1 MKCMHSRKWERW
13 FKKVNLIIIFFLL
26 INIIGWKETC
36 KEFRLDRS
44 LGTSSTLIFGS
55 PVVPWVCFRYLIAT
69 TRIYVCQDYLW
80 LAVTLLLRHSNCPK
94 FHLLCARENSF
105 KLFPYGSKLAIKTQ
119 VTKTT
124 PFQSFTPQ
132 LLTACPNKRV
142 CNKAKCVCQCNFR
155 DDVLLSS
162 ICSRYHSYNL

>member
-1 MKCMHSRKWERW
+1 M
-13 FKKVNLIIIFFLL
+13 
-26 INIIGWKETC
+26 
-36 KEFRLDRS
+36 
-44 LGTSSTLIFGS
+44 GTSSTLIFGC

-94 FHLLCARENSF
+94 FHPLCARENSF

-124 PFQSFTPQ
+124 PFQSFIPQ
-132 LLTACPNKRV
+132 LLTALIKGSVIKQNVYVSVIFEMMFYCQASVRGIILTI
-142 CNKAKCVCQCNFR
+142 CNLEFISFIKN
-155 DDVLLSS
+155 
-162 ICSRYHSYNL
+162 

>member
-1 MKCMHSRKWERW
+1 M
-13 FKKVNLIIIFFLL
+13 
-26 INIIGWKETC
+26 
-36 KEFRLDRS
+36 
-44 LGTSSTLIFGS
+44 GTSSTLIFGS

-124 PFQSFTPQ
+124 PFQSFIPQ

-142 CNKAKCVCQCNFR
+142 CNKAKCVSVIFEMMFYCQASVRGIILTICNLEFI
-155 DDVLLSS
+155 SF
-162 ICSRYHSYNL
+162 IKN